1 MLTQNLCGA
10 WTLAVIPMSV
20 IRDPDLLPECIEQYQ
35 ITNMFII
42 PSMLKHLRWIPAS
55 LTKIVVGG
63 EPARRLFSDR
73 VEIFCGYGQSESGF
87 NISTFLIDREY
98 DVTPVGRIGEH
109 KSEIHIM
116 DDCGNELPVGEMG
129 NLCYK
134 APYFRG
140 YLGLPELTEQVRLN
154 GCIRSGDR
162 GTIQPDGK
170 ITISGRAD
178 EMIKIRGNRIEPA
191 EIETVFQELLQVEWV
206 GVRGIF
212 DQGHP
217 YLCAYYAQ
225 EPKIPIEEAERLA
238 AGRLP
243 SYMIPTCFMKV
254 DSIPREA
261 NGKIAKR
268 KLPVPDRD
276 GGKR

>member
-1 MLTQNLCGA
+1 M
-10 WTLAVIPMSV
+10 
-20 IRDPDLLPECIEQYQ
+20 
-35 ITNMFII
+35 
-42 PSMLKHLRWIPAS
+42 
-55 LTKIVVGG
+55 
-63 EPARRLFSDR
+63 
-73 VEIFCGYGQSESGF
+73 EIFCGYGQSESGF

-98 DVTPVGRIGEH
+98 DVTPVGRTGEH
-109 KSEIHIM
+109 KSEICIM
-116 DDCGNELPVGEMG
+116 DDSGNVLPDGETG
-129 NLCYK
+129 NLCYR

-140 YLGLPELTEQVRLN
+140 YIGLPELTEQVRLN
-154 GCIRSGDR
+154 GYIRSGDR
-162 GTIQPDGK
+162 GSIQADGS
-170 ITISGRAD
+170 IVIIGRAD

-191 EIETVFQELLQVEWV
+191 EIESVFRELLEVDWV

-225 EPKIPIEEAERLA
+225 EPKRSVEEAERLT

-243 SYMIPTCFMKV
+243 SYMIPACFMKV